1 MPLGIT
7 VTLLVLGVTV
17 LVGVAGYLVDKSEER
32 QERQPFTRVSRPG
45 PPEL

>member
-17 LVGVAGYLVDKSEER
+17 LTAVAAYLIDKDEER
-32 QERQPFTRVSRPG
+32 EERKQFTQYRGGERQ
-45 PPEL
+45 

>member
-7 VTLLVLGVTV
+7 VTLLVLGVTA
-17 LVGVAGYLVDKSEER
+17 LAGVAGYLIDKSEER